1 MNAKE
6 YWAEYVKTAG
16 LPEDL
21 VKAGDALLSNEKVMN
36 AFVPRPEFSRTL
48 DAKDKEVQA
57 ANNAR
62 LQYEAE
68 VKDYYK
74 KEAEKAAE
82 RQRVFDENMAMTQ
95 RYRDLYGELPGDP
108 THQRQTVTTPAFDSS
123 QYISKKEY
131 DESLKRIE
139 GQSLYVIKEGLKAS
153 QDYFAKFGKPLD
165 IDALE
170 KFAVEKGLPLN
181 LAYSQMIQPEL
192 EAKQSS
198 SFAEQLKRAR
208 EEGATE
214 ALSRVKSPID
224 PRPVEPSP
232 FLSNVLKPADKAAGT
247 QSVSDRLASF
257 AAAYTDPGGAP
268 QR

>member
-16 LPEDL
+16 LPDDL

-48 DAKDKEVQA
+48 DAKDKEARDAQA
-57 ANNAR
+57 A
-62 LQYEAE
+62 LLKYQTE
-68 VKDYYK
+68 VQEYYK
-74 KEAEKAAE
+74 TETLKSAE
-82 RQRVFDENMAMTQ
+82 RQQQVDNALAAAQ
-95 RYRDLYGELPGDP
+95 RYRDLYGELPGDT

-153 QDYFAKFGKPLD
+153 QDYFSKFGKPLD

-181 LAYSQMIQPEL
+181 VAYTQMIQPEL

-198 SFAEQLKRAR
+198 SFAEQLKKAR
-208 EEGATE
+208 EEGAAE

-232 FLSNVLKPADKAAGT
+232 FLSNVLNPADKSAV
-247 QSVSDRLASF
+247 SKVSDRLASF
-257 AAAYTDPGGAP
+257 AAAYTDPGGAT

>member
-48 DAKDKEVQA
+48 DAKDKEARDAQA
-57 ANNAR
+57 A
-62 LQYEAE
+62 LLKYQTE
-68 VKDYYK
+68 VQEYYK
-74 KEAEKAAE
+74 TETQKSAE
-82 RQRVFDENMAMTQ
+82 RQRAVDEAAAVAQ
-95 RYRDLYGELPGDP
+95 RYRDLYGELPGD
-108 THQRQTVTTPAFDSS
+108 TTQHRNVATPALDT
-123 QYISKKEY
+123 SKFMTKDEY
-131 DESLKRIE
+131 DAALKRIE

-153 QDYFAKFGKPLD
+153 QDYFSKFGKPLD

-181 LAYSQMIQPEL
+181 VAYTQMIQPEL

-198 SFAEQLKRAR
+198 SFAEQLKKAR
-208 EEGATE
+208 EEGAAE

-232 FLSNVLKPADKAAGT
+232 FLSNVLKPADKAAVT
-247 QSVSDRLASF
+247 STSERLASF
-257 AAAYTDPGGAP
+257 AAAYTDPGGAT